1 MVSWLASSF
10 LVKNYSLCLASM
22 GTITLQLSI
31 NIFFFLISIIKP
43 FGDMILLLIN
53 KLALK
58 PLTK

>member
-10 LVKNYSLCLASM
+10 LVRNCPFYFTLM
-22 GTITLQLSI
+22 EIITLQLLI
-31 NIFFFLISIIKP
+31 NTLFLLMSMMRP
-43 FGDMILLLIN
+43 FKDIILLPIN